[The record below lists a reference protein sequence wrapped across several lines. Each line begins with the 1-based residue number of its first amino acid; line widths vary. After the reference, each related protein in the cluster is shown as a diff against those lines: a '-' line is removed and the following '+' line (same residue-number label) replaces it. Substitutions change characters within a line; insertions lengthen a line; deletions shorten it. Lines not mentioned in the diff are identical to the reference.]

1 MTRLDVGGRRRRKER
16 RHAEEE
22 DEGEREEE
30 RERMKMKRPTWRGC
44 ERYICTDRDVNLFIT
59 SGWRGL
65 CTPTTGDLRTIC
77 RVKSEGE

>member
-30 RERMKMKRPTWRGC
+30 RERMKRPTWRGC